1 MSKIMIATP
10 CYGRLVNESYLKSL
24 LATQS
29 ALQRDGHVM
38 MLSTF
43 SNESLI
49 TRARNNLTAAFL
61 GSEADM
67 LMFIDSD
74 IGWRPPALLDLVK
87 SGHDVCGIPYPTKGY
102 DWDRVLRLATKG
114 GTPEQPL
121 TAQML
126 RARALNYTL
135 LKHSPQPKDLPKGWL
150 EVAALGTGFMLIQ
163 RHVLE
168 KMKAH
173 YWDELNYTNDVK
185 GYLKAIKPE
194 HCVGLFETMIEPE
207 SRRYLS
213 EDYAFCRRWRDI
225 GGKVHA
231 CTRYGLSHT
240 GAHEF

>member
-10 CYGRLVNESYLKSL
+10 CYGRMVNESYLKSL
-24 LATQS
+24 LATQA
-29 ALQRDGHVM
+29 ALQRAGHVM

-49 TRARNNLTAAFL
+49 TRARNNLAAAFL

-74 IGWRPPALLDLVK
+74 IGWRPPALLDLVN
-87 SGHDVCGIPYPTKGY
+87 SGHDLCGIPYPTKGY
-102 DWDRVLRLATKG
+102 DWDRVLRMATKG
-114 GTPEQPL
+114 GSEEQPL
-121 TAQML
+121 TAQAL
-126 RARALNYTL
+126 RARALNYTM

-150 EVAALGTGFMLIQ
+150 EVSALGTGFMLIQ

-168 KMKAH
+168 KMKTH
-173 YWDELNYTNDVK
+173 YWDSLNYTNDVK
-185 GYLKAIKPE
+185 GYLKSIKPE
-194 HCVGLFETMIEPE
+194 HCVGVFETMIEPE

-225 GGKVHA
+225 GGQVHA
-231 CTRYGLSHT
+231 CTRYALTHT